1 MVIGILIANCL
12 GKPLGGYDSWRI
24 LLGATVVPALLQLT
38 FAPFL
43 PESPRWLVSRGRK
56 EEAEVVLSN
65 LRGGNSAVDEHTISW
80 LIEAMEH
87 SFSDIDLSKTGVSKR
102 SEGVCSASLRKPLII
117 GLVLQ
122 FAQQL
127 SGINAVFYYS
137 TSFFERAHFRDPW
150 LGSVLAAFVNV
161 VATGVAVRLMDQVG
175 RRLLLLVSSLGM
187 CVAALML
194 TWALQL
200 TEAHPTSVV
209 LGYGSV
215 ISVLL
220 FVTLF
225 ELGLGP
231 IPWLITAE
239 IFPSSAASTCMTITC
254 SANWIFNFCVGL
266 MFPTMQAHL
275 ETYVFV
281 PFGAVCLL
289 CFGFTLVYVPETRG
303 KSLDQIQADLR
314 GHAFP
319 GLSA

>member
-1 MVIGILIANCL
+1 VI
-12 GKPLGGYDSWRI
+12 
-24 LLGATVVPALLQLT
+24 T
-38 FAPFL
+38 
-43 PESPRWLVSRGRK
+43 
-56 EEAEVVLSN
+56 
-65 LRGGNSAVDEHTISW
+65 W

-87 SFSDIDLSKTGVSKR
+87 SFDDPDMTKTGSQR
-102 SEGVCSASLRKPLII
+102 RDGVCSPSLRKPLII

-137 TSFFERAHFRDPW
+137 TSFFERAHFQDPW

-161 VATGVAVRLMDQVG
+161 VATGVAVRLMDQAG

-187 CVAALML
+187 CVSAIML

-200 TEAHPTSVV
+200 TSAHPTSVV

-215 ISVLL
+215 VSVLL
-220 FVTLF
+220 YVTLF

-266 MFPTMQAHL
+266 LFPTMQAHL
-275 ETYVFV
+275 GSYVFV
-281 PFGAVCLL
+281 PFGVVCLL
-289 CFGFTLVYVPETRG
+289 CFFFTAVYVPETRG
-303 KSLDQIQADLR
+303 KTLEKIQSDLKT
-314 GHAFP
+314 HTFP
-319 GLSA
+319 GLAA